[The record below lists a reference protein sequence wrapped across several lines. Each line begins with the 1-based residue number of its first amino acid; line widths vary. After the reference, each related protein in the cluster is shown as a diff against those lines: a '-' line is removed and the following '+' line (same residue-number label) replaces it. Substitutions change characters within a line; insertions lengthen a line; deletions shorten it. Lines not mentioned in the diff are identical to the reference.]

1 MPEHIL
7 IKRKLSV
14 QPEKGFT
21 ESEMLDHLHK
31 LANKN
36 KIKKSFIGKGYAG
49 TLLPPVIQRNLL
61 ESPEWYTSYTP
72 YQPEISQGRLN
83 SLLNYQ
89 TMICSLTGMAMANAS
104 LLDEGTAAGEA
115 MALSFHNSK
124 DKKKIYVVDANLH
137 PQTVDVIKSRAEN
150 IGVEIVE
157 IPLATKQGVE
167 ELSRIAD
174 KVCGAL
180 VQYPDTNGEITDF
193 TEIGNILHSNK
204 ALFAM
209 ATDLLA
215 LTVLK
220 PPSEFG
226 ADIALGTSQ
235 RFGVPFGYGGPHA
248 AFFATSSK
256 YARKIPGRIVGV
268 SKDRLGNPALRLA
281 LQTREQHI
289 KEKKPLQIFVLP
301 KLYWPIFLPIMLF
314 IMVLK
319 D

>member
-1 MPEHIL
+1 M
-7 IKRKLSV
+7 
-14 QPEKGFT
+14 
-21 ESEMLDHLHK
+21 
-31 LANKN
+31 
-36 KIKKSFIGKGYAG
+36 
-49 TLLPPVIQRNLL
+49 
-61 ESPEWYTSYTP
+61 
-72 YQPEISQGRLN
+72 
-83 SLLNYQ
+83 
-89 TMICSLTGMAMANAS
+89 
-104 LLDEGTAAGEA
+104 
-115 MALSFHNSK
+115 
-124 DKKKIYVVDANLH
+124 
-137 PQTVDVIKSRAEN
+137 
-150 IGVEIVE
+150 
-157 IPLATKQGVE
+157 
-167 ELSRIAD
+167 
-174 KVCGAL
+174 

-289 KEKKPLQIFVLP
+289 KEKSHFKY
-301 KLYWPIFLPIMLF
+301 LYCPSLIGQYFCQLCCLSWSSRIEKHCQQSLWFHNI
-314 IMVLK
+314 IS
-319 D
+319 

>member
-1 MPEHIL
+1 M
-7 IKRKLSV
+7 
-14 QPEKGFT
+14 
-21 ESEMLDHLHK
+21 
-31 LANKN
+31 
-36 KIKKSFIGKGYAG
+36 
-49 TLLPPVIQRNLL
+49 
-61 ESPEWYTSYTP
+61 
-72 YQPEISQGRLN
+72 
-83 SLLNYQ
+83 
-89 TMICSLTGMAMANAS
+89 
-104 LLDEGTAAGEA
+104 
-115 MALSFHNSK
+115 
-124 DKKKIYVVDANLH
+124 VDANLH

-289 KEKKPLQIFVLP
+289 KREKPLQIFVLP
-301 KLYWPIFLPIMLF
+301 KPYWPIFLPIMLF
-314 IMVLK
+314 IMVLRIEK
-319 D
+319 HCQQSLWFHNIIS

>member
-1 MPEHIL
+1 M
-7 IKRKLSV
+7 
-14 QPEKGFT
+14 
-21 ESEMLDHLHK
+21 
-31 LANKN
+31 
-36 KIKKSFIGKGYAG
+36 
-49 TLLPPVIQRNLL
+49 
-61 ESPEWYTSYTP
+61 
-72 YQPEISQGRLN
+72 
-83 SLLNYQ
+83 
-89 TMICSLTGMAMANAS
+89 
-104 LLDEGTAAGEA
+104 
-115 MALSFHNSK
+115 
-124 DKKKIYVVDANLH
+124 VDANLH
-137 PQTVDVIKSRAEN
+137 PQTVDVIESRAEN